1 MLCSIPTP
9 AASHQNKHRM
19 FPADLQHS
27 TSTSLFLHVNKSS
40 RRWESAKA
48 TTQIC
53 WQGSDNVG
61 CPYTQPQRA
70 RKSSRLLEQSIS
82 LQLWL
87 FCSLQPCCGGAAAS
101 EEGQA
106 PHTEPPSL
114 LAKAVQLG
122 RYKRPEAGIFISFL
136 MSCMNAIQA
145 ELSWCLLNTCQG
157 RCSASGHS
165 ARATAVGRM
174 SGRACCL
181 LVFREKLWKREQGS
195 SPISLCLLTSTIR
208 AGPLGEQGQSH

>member
-1 MLCSIPTP
+1 MSTKAAGHGSQPKPKHKFAGRAQTMWGAHTP
-9 AASHQNKHRM
+9 NPRE
-19 FPADLQHS
+19 P
-27 TSTSLFLHVNKSS
+27 
-40 RRWESAKA
+40 E
-48 TTQIC
+48 
-53 WQGSDNVG
+53 
-61 CPYTQPQRA
+61 RA
-70 RKSSRLLEQSIS
+70 PGS

-145 ELSWCLLNTCQG
+145 ELSQCLLNTCQG

-208 AGPLGEQGQSH
+208 AGPL